1 MCASRPHCRPPYV
14 LRYVAAL
21 ALAAL
26 LAGCGFQLRG
36 SAPLPYDTLHV
47 VSDRASTFANELKR
61 TITRGSK
68 TRVVATAQDAQATL
82 IVVDDVREKVI
93 LSLSG
98 GGRVREYQ
106 LRYRVS
112 YRLLDAAKRELRPRT
127 QIQLSRDLS
136 YNDND
141 TLSKE
146 SEELLLYRDM
156 QTDAVSQLLRQLQT
170 PQSPQTVQRGASL

>member
-1 MCASRPHCRPPYV
+1 MLAMRILVTAAAMLV
-14 LRYVAAL
+14 LVS
-21 ALAAL
+21 
-26 LAGCGFQLRG
+26 GCGFQLRG
-36 SAPLPYDTLHV
+36 SAPLPYATLHV
-47 VSDRASTFANELKR
+47 ASDRASPFANELKR
-61 TITRGSK
+61 AISRGSK
-68 TRVVATAQDAQATL
+68 TRVVATAQEAQATL
-82 IVVDDVREKVI
+82 MVVDDVREKVI

-112 YRLLDAAKRELRPRT
+112 YRLLDAGKRELRPRT

-170 PQSPQTVQRGASL
+170 PPTTTQRGASL